1 MSRWAAVL
9 ALLAA
14 AAGAGPTVPLW
25 VDAAPPSE
33 TLRPGPGEPP
43 EGAVAGG
50 RRTRVFAPWLEAF
63 PAARPGASLVL
74 VFPGGGYG
82 LLAESHEGTEVARE
96 LNRLGH
102 AAAVVRYRVPARD
115 PARPWLAPL
124 ADARR
129 ALALARSSAAAW
141 NADPAKV
148 AALGFSAGGNLVA
161 RLAYPPGAGAGLPDA
176 VILVYP
182 AYLLDGSAPG
192 RIRAGADGFAL
203 GPGSPP
209 ALLLHSEDDPIP
221 VGGSRAL
228 AEALRAAGARAETRL
243 WPDGG
248 HGWGVRGPLGRPWIP
263 DVSAWLARQGLGPSR

>member
-1 MSRWAAVL
+1 MSRAAVAL

-14 AAGAGPTVPLW
+14 AAGAGQVVPLW
-25 VDAAPPSE
+25 ESAAPPSE

-43 EGAVAGG
+43 GGVIAAG

-82 LLAESHEGTEVARE
+82 LLAESHEGTEVAKE

-115 PARPWLAPL
+115 PARPWIAPL

-129 ALALARSSAAAW
+129 ALALARSSATAW
-141 NADPAKV
+141 NADPGKV
-148 AALGFSAGGNLVA
+148 AVLGFSAGGNLVA
-161 RLAYPPGAGAGLPDA
+161 RLAYQAGPGEPRPDA
-176 VILVYP
+176 TILVYP
-182 AYLLDGSAPG
+182 AYLLDGSAPA
-192 RIRAGADGFAL
+192 RLRAGPEGFAF
-203 GPGSPP
+203 GAASPP

-221 VGGSRAL
+221 VGGSLAL
-228 AEALRAAGARAETRL
+228 AEALRSAGARVETRL

-248 HGWGVRGPLGRPWIP
+248 HGWGARGPLGRPWIA
-263 DVSAWLARQGLGPSR
+263 DASAWLARQGLGPSR